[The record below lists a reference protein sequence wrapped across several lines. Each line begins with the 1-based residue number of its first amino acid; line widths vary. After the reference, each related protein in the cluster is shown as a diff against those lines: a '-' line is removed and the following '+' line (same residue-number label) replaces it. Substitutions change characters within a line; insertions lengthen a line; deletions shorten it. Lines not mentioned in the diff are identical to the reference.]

1 MREEQDGG
9 FLYGQGEFGR
19 IRTAVCGALGASPA
33 ALVRVRP
40 GTGGENSLYCGSVP
54 QRSRAR
60 KFYQRRNRP
69 AVSRRLGIRR
79 DERPDVGSGG
89 RLYRMRIRGRG
100 RRALTDPL
108 FRGCSTVGGARQV
121 WRHKVYVDFL
131 WSLWGKV
138 RAKGGTDVEEE
149 EFEAYAQARYARVKQ
164 HLESLNR
171 LLGAM

>member
-1 MREEQDGG
+1 M
-9 FLYGQGEFGR
+9 
-19 IRTAVCGALGASPA
+19 
-33 ALVRVRP
+33 
-40 GTGGENSLYCGSVP
+40 
-54 QRSRAR
+54 
-60 KFYQRRNRP
+60 
-69 AVSRRLGIRR
+69 
-79 DERPDVGSGG
+79 
-89 RLYRMRIRGRG
+89 
-100 RRALTDPL
+100 
-108 FRGCSTVGGARQV
+108 GGARQV